1 MPRKKSGRS
10 PKGTGTIRQR
20 KDGTWEG
27 RYITGKN
34 PATGKAI
41 RKSIYAKTQGEIV
54 EQLRQIQTD
63 LKNGDFKEPSKM
75 TVTAWLDTWASEY
88 LGDVKESTQA
98 SYKGHIKNHIKPAI
112 GAVKLQQLTP
122 DAVQKFYN
130 SLNKKGLSA
139 KTIKNI
145 HGVLHG
151 AMVQAANDDFI
162 KKNPCDNRTL
172 PRITKKEI
180 KVMDSDTVTAFLAAI
195 TGHQFEALFFI
206 DLFTGMRQ
214 AEILGLAWD
223 VINFKAGTITIDKQL
238 VKSKL
243 DGRYYLDTTKHDKIR
258 KIKPAAFVMDSLR
271 ARKAQQ
277 AADQLRAGPAW
288 GNEWGLVFT
297 NEIGGHL
304 VHHTVRKH
312 YKRIVASMGQ
322 PDLTFHGLRHSFA
335 VLSLMNGDDAK
346 TVQTALGH
354 HTAAFTLDTYGHTT
368 EEMQKASAERMQ
380 NLIKSLRAK

>member
-1 MPRKKSGRS
+1 MPRKKAGRS

-27 RYITGKN
+27 RYISGKN
-34 PATGKAI
+34 PATGKVI

-54 EQLRQIQTD
+54 EQLRQIQTE
-63 LKNGDFKEPSKM
+63 LKNGTFTAPSKM
-75 TVTAWLDTWASEY
+75 TAGTWLDTWAAEY

-98 SYKGHIKNHIKPAI
+98 SYRGHIKNHIKPAL
-112 GAVKLQQLTP
+112 GAVRLQQLTP

-130 SLNKKGLSA
+130 GLTKKGLSA
-139 KTIKNI
+139 KSVKNV

-151 AMVQAANDDFI
+151 AMVQAVDDDYI

-180 KVMDSDTVTAFLAAI
+180 KVMDGDTVTAFLTAI
-195 TGHQFEALFFI
+195 EGHQFEAVFFI

-214 AEILGLAWD
+214 AEILGLTWD
-223 VINFKAGTITIDKQL
+223 VINFKAGTITIDRQL

-243 DGRYYLDTTKHDKIR
+243 DGRYYIDTTKHDKIR
-258 KIKPAAFVMDSLR
+258 KIKPAPIVIDKLR
-271 ARKAQQ
+271 ERKARQ

-288 GNEWGLVFT
+288 GNPWNLIFT

-304 VHHTVRKH
+304 VHHTVRTN
-312 YKRIVASMGQ
+312 YKRIVADMGQ
-322 PDLTFHGLRHSFA
+322 PDLTFHALRHSFA
-335 VLSLMNGDDAK
+335 VLSLMNGDDPK
-346 TVQTALGH
+346 TVQTNLGH

-368 EEMQKASAERMQ
+368 EEMQRASAERMQ
-380 NLIKSLRAK
+380 KYIKSIQTK